1 MLNVTKFLRQLLK
14 MYSIAK
20 KAFLGFFRSIC
31 TLDRLTYAT
40 HGLTCVTQECWY
52 VGKNSTLFN
61 NLLSTLANRL
71 HIAASRFT
79 SNLIELC
86 RMFWYRF
93 KLVIGIQ
100 LNITHLNTLN
110 LYQGKYFGIFNRD
123 RINQIEPRVISN
135 NPVHSSLTQEF
146 AWSLNQTN
154 FYWTKF
160 GALMSLIHWTQMK
173 SL

>member
-1 MLNVTKFLRQLLK
+1 MLNVTRFLKQFLK

-31 TLDRLTYAT
+31 TLDWLTCAT
-40 HGLTCVTQECWY
+40 HGLTCITQECWY
-52 VGKNSTLFN
+52 VGKNTTLFN
-61 NLLSTLANRL
+61 NLLSTLTNHL
-71 HIAASRFT
+71 HIVASRFT

-100 LNITHLNTLN
+100 LNITHLNILN
-110 LYQGKYFGIFNRD
+110 LYLSKYFGIFNRD

-135 NPVHSSLTQEF
+135 HPVHSSLTREF
-146 AWSLNQTN
+146 V
-154 FYWTKF
+154 
-160 GALMSLIHWTQMK
+160 
-173 SL
+173 

>member
-1 MLNVTKFLRQLLK
+1 MLNVTRFLKQSLK
-14 MYSIAK
+14 RYSINK
-20 KAFLGFFRSIC
+20 KAFLGFFRSVC
-31 TLDRLTYAT
+31 TSDWLTCVT

-52 VGKNSTLFN
+52 VGKNTTLFN
-61 NLLSTLANRL
+61 NFLSILTNRL

-110 LYQGKYFGIFNRD
+110 LYLSKYFGIFNRD

-135 NPVHSSLTQEF
+135 HPVHSSLT
-146 AWSLNQTN
+146 
-154 FYWTKF
+154 
-160 GALMSLIHWTQMK
+160 
-173 SL
+173 